1 MLIKDDKENSLFHE
15 GHRVNFKYL
24 IKNNIKADIAI
35 LTAEESKLFG
45 FIQLGM
51 NYKNTLKAELD
62 SLKHQVLKDAEDRKL
77 KEMEAKGEYES
88 ALNMVRDDLG
98 RKDSQISE
106 MKSQLEV
113 YQLQEQTKREMLL
126 DKLSDDDKAIYG
138 SLDNNALE
146 AHIQRLNK
154 QSVPSVGNDQP
165 AETQGYKSLLDA
177 ARDFQKGKID
187 EPIYKR
193 IKNAFRANQV

>member
-1 MLIKDDKENSLFHE
+1 MNEESQVQDVNEQTPEQEVKEAPINEVPYSRFKEVIDDK
-15 GHRVNFKYL
+15 
-24 IKNNIKADIAI
+24 
-35 LTAEESKLFG
+35 
-45 FIQLGM
+45 
-51 NYKNTLKAELD
+51 NTMKAELD
-62 SLKHQVLKDAEDRKL
+62 ALKHQVLKDAEDRKL

-98 RKDSQISE
+98 KKDSQIAE

-113 YQLQEQTKREMLL
+113 YQSQELTKREMLL
-126 DKLSDDDKAIYG
+126 DKLSDEDKAIYG

-154 QSVPSVGNDQP
+154 QSIPSVGNSQP
-165 AETQGYKSLLDA
+165 AETQGYKSLVDA

-187 EPIYKR
+187 EPIYNR
-193 IKNAFRANQV
+193 IRSAFRANQA

>member
-1 MLIKDDKENSLFHE
+1 MN
-15 GHRVNFKYL
+15 
-24 IKNNIKADIAI
+24 
-35 LTAEESKLFG
+35 EESQVQDVNEQTTEQEVKEAPVNEVPYNRFKEV
-45 FIQLGM
+45 IDD
-51 NYKNTLKAELD
+51 KNTLKAELD
-62 SLKHQVLKDAEDRKL
+62 ALKHQV
-77 KEMEAKGEYES
+77 
-88 ALNMVRDDLG
+88 V
-98 RKDSQISE
+98 QIAE

>member
-1 MLIKDDKENSLFHE
+1 MENESQVQDVNEQTPEQEVKETPVNDVPYNRFKEVIDD
-15 GHRVNFKYL
+15 
-24 IKNNIKADIAI
+24 
-35 LTAEESKLFG
+35 
-45 FIQLGM
+45 
-51 NYKNTLKAELD
+51 KNTLKAELD

-98 RKDSQISE
+98 KKDSQIAE
-106 MKSQLEV
+106 MKSQLET
-113 YQLQEQTKREMLL
+113 YQLLEQTKRDTLL
-126 DKLSDDDKAIYG
+126 DQLSDEDKAIYG

-177 ARDFQKGKID
+177 ARDFQKNKID
-187 EPIYKR
+187 EPMYKR

>member
-1 MLIKDDKENSLFHE
+1 MNEESQVQDVNEQTPEQEVKEAPVNEVPYSRFKEVIDDK
-15 GHRVNFKYL
+15 
-24 IKNNIKADIAI
+24 
-35 LTAEESKLFG
+35 
-45 FIQLGM
+45 
-51 NYKNTLKAELD
+51 NTMKAELD
-62 SLKHQVLKDAEDRKL
+62 ALKHQVLKDAEDRKL

-98 RKDSQISE
+98 KKDSQIAE

-154 QSVPSVGNDQP
+154 QSVPSVGNAQP
-165 AETQGYKSLLDA
+165 AETQGYKSLVDA

-187 EPIYKR
+187 EGIYNR
-193 IKNAFRANQV
+193 IRSAFRANQA

>member
-1 MLIKDDKENSLFHE
+1 MNEESQVQDVKEQTPEQEVKEAPINEVPYSRFKEVIDDK
-15 GHRVNFKYL
+15 
-24 IKNNIKADIAI
+24 
-35 LTAEESKLFG
+35 
-45 FIQLGM
+45 
-51 NYKNTLKAELD
+51 NTMKAELD
-62 SLKHQVLKDAEDRKL
+62 ALKHQVLKDAEERKL

-88 ALNMVRDDLG
+88 ALNMVRDDIG
-98 RKDSQISE
+98 RKDSQIAE

>member
-1 MLIKDDKENSLFHE
+1 MENESQVQDVNEQTPEQEVKETLVNDVPYSRFKEVIDD
-15 GHRVNFKYL
+15 
-24 IKNNIKADIAI
+24 
-35 LTAEESKLFG
+35 
-45 FIQLGM
+45 
-51 NYKNTLKAELD
+51 KNTLKAELD

-98 RKDSQISE
+98 KKDSQIAE

-113 YQLQEQTKREMLL
+113 YQLQEQTEREMLL
-126 DKLSDDDKAIYG
+126 DKLSEEEKAIYG
-138 SLDNNALE
+138 SMDNNALR
-146 AHIQRLNK
+146 AHIQLSNK

-177 ARDFQKGKID
+177 ARDYQKNKID
-187 EPIYKR
+187 LPMYKR